1 MVRAN
6 LLTRSLL
13 IALLVTADYV
23 SKSFVQVNLEPGES
37 MPLVGDLLK
46 VTYLPNY
53 SGFSW
58 FVPPLPVWMQV
69 GFQFT
74 LLFLAMAAFPV
85 YLFYT
90 STRRRTL
97 WTDLAF
103 IFLVASFLGHSIN
116 DYLLGFTVDFIQV
129 LSSPTANFAD
139 LYAYIGIGALLVE
152 ALQVYSQ
159 RKPRWEGMRSFLI
172 HIRST
177 RREFI
182 DFVRESIRNII
193 R

>member
-1 MVRAN
+1 VN
-6 LLTRSLL
+6 LRIKSLL
-13 IALLVTADYV
+13 IALLVAADYG
-23 SKSFVQVNLEPGES
+23 SKTFVRANLDPGES
-37 MPLVGDLLK
+37 LPLVDNLFK

-58 FVPPLPVWMQV
+58 FVPPLPVWVQV
-69 GFQFT
+69 GFQLC
-74 LLFLAMAAFPV
+74 LLFLALAAFPL

-90 STRRRTL
+90 SNRRHSL

-116 DYLLGFTVDFIQV
+116 DYLLGFTVDFLRV
-129 LSSPTANFAD
+129 LNSPTANLAD
-139 LYAYIGIGALLVE
+139 LYAYIGLGALLVE
-152 ALQVYSQ
+152 VVQVYSQ

-172 HIRST
+172 HLST
-177 RREFI
+177 TRKEFI
-182 DFVRESIRNII
+182 EFTSQIIRNII